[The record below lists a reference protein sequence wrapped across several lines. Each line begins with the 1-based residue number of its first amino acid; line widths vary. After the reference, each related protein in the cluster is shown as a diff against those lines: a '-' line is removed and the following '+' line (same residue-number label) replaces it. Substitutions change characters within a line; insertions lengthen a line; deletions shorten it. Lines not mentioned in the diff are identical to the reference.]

1 MGSRGGLGVV
11 LHREGRDIDTL
22 QAFDHIV
29 VQVDVRDEHTTVFAV
44 FIRRFND
51 LADRRVDRETVVVGG
66 DLDLAGGHVTHRL
79 VDAVMTEL
87 ELVGLKTERTA
98 KELIAEADAEEGIA
112 GVEHLAQQIDFGRGL
127 LRVARAVGEEDAIR
141 IQCLDIVQGDG

>member
-1 MGSRGGLGVV
+1 MGSSGGLGVV

-51 LADRRVDRETVVVGG
+51 FADWRVDREPVVVGG

-79 VDAVMTEL
+79 IDAVMAEL
-87 ELVGLKTERTA
+87 ELVGIEAERTSE
-98 KELIAEADAEEGIA
+98 ELVAEADAKEGVS
-112 GVEHLAQQIDFGRGL
+112 GVEHLT
-127 LRVARAVGEEDAIR
+127 
-141 IQCLDIVQGDG
+141 